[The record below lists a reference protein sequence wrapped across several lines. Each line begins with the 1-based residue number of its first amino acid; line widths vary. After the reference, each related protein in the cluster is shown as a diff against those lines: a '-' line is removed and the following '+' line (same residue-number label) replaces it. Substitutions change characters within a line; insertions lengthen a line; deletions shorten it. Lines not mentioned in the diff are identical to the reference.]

1 MGIINEKIKKYGSFA
16 PGPGTY
22 VPKFVSEVQL
32 SYSMG
37 AKIKNLS
44 TVKSAL
50 LPGPGVYD
58 PKP

>member
-1 MGIINEKIKKYGSFA
+1 V

-22 VPKFVSEVQL
+22 APKNVYDVQL

-37 AKIKNLS
+37 SKIKNLS